1 MKDVFLQMSVLL
13 AWQKGA
19 DQKIYAGDSNVAPE
33 ALEIKKATC
42 WWHNV
47 KCASGKS
54 SCKICPHMEQM
65 SEEYR
70 RGIRKAKSGD
80 CLFPELD

>member
-1 MKDVFLQMSVLL
+1 MQKTASSMKARQICWMKDVFLQMSVFL

-42 WWHNV
+42 RWHNV

-54 SCKICPHMEQM
+54 SCKICPIWN
-65 SEEYR
+65 R
-70 RGIRKAKSGD
+70 
-80 CLFPELD
+80 